1 MVIPARFASSRLPGK
16 PLLDLGGKPMIV
28 RVAEQAARSGARSV
42 IVATDDERVLRAVEG
57 ARIERAGAVLTRADH
72 PSGSDRVMEVAAGWR
87 DEEIVVN
94 VQGDEPLVPPAV
106 IDQVA
111 ALLREASSQPGPLVW
126 RSPQPG
132 PLASERRARG
142 LPLAR
147 KSPCSVATLC
157 EPIAHPGDVFDP
169 NIVKVVVDA
178 QGRAL
183 YFSRA
188 PVPWSRAAFSEG
200 VPAKLPTGWQRHIGI
215 YAYRVDAL
223 REFVSW
229 PVGHLE
235 RVEALEQ
242 LRLLERGRGVAVA
255 EAVAP
260 VPGGVDTPADAE
272 RVRRIL
278 AG

>member
-1 MVIPARFASSRLPGK
+1 MSFRVVIPARFASSRLPGK
-16 PLLDLGGKPMIV
+16 PLLDLSGKPMIV
-28 RVAEQAARSGARSV
+28 RVAEQAARSGARGV
-42 IVATDDERVLRAVEG
+42 VVATDDERVLRAVEG
-57 ARIERAGAVLTRADH
+57 ARVERAEAVLTRADH
-72 PSGSDRVMEVAAGWR
+72 PSGSDRVMEVAANAGWR

-111 ALLREASSQPGPLVW
+111 ALLRETRSQPEPLVC
-126 RSPQPG
+126 
-132 PLASERRARG
+132 
-142 LPLAR
+142 

-157 EPIAHPGDVFDP
+157 EPIARPGDVFDP
-169 NIVKVVVDA
+169 NIVKVVVNG

-200 VPAKLPTGWQRHIGI
+200 VPTELAAGWRRHIGI

-242 LRLLERGRGVAVA
+242 LRLLERGRGIAVA